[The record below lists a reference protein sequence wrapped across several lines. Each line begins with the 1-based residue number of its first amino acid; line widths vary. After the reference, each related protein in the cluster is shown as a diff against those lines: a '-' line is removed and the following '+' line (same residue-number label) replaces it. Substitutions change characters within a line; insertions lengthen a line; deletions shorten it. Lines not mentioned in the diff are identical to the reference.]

1 MILPNP
7 TDTEMERLWQVVE
20 LVRALDQD
28 VAKSHELPIQ
38 ALSCLAYIASHNNC
52 NKQDMEVELGMSRA
66 SGSRNTDW
74 LSRTHRLNKSG
85 LNLIKKEIDP
95 TDKRKTILSLT
106 RQGKDLVHKIAA
118 ILYDD

>member
-1 MILPNP
+1 
-7 TDTEMERLWQVVE
+7 
-20 LVRALDQD
+20 
-28 VAKSHELPIQ
+28 
-38 ALSCLAYIASHNNC
+38 
-52 NKQDMEVELGMSRA
+52 MEVELGMSRA

-95 TDKRKTILSLT
+95 TDKRKTVLSLT